1 MLART
6 REDDDEET
14 GVITTLA
21 DGSIEIRFQGI
32 PPFELPRETA
42 IRFGA
47 LLCKRAGCEIQFRQG
62 SMKVRFP
69 RGFEFGNENSKI
81 GETVN

>member
-1 MLART
+1 MPV
-6 REDDDEET
+6 EDDDDDTET
-14 GVITTLA
+14 GFINQLPNGDV
-21 DGSIEIRFQGI
+21 EIKFYGMH
-32 PPFELPRETA
+32 PFVMEPESA

-69 RGFEFGNENSKI
+69 RGFDFGNENSVAERI
-81 GETVN
+81 N